1 MVSVR
6 KSPRLSQ
13 PKTSLTVE
21 SPLVSVFEY
30 PAFSRTTPAVY
41 RTSILLIIQ
50 QITSKNPA
58 SPGTSFMFHY
68 ALRGCLRCIH
78 TRRDWNSLES
88 VRTSEKT

>member
-1 MVSVR
+1 M
-6 KSPRLSQ
+6 
-13 PKTSLTVE
+13 E

-30 PAFSRTTPAVY
+30 PAFCRTIPRSVPYKYLTDNSAD
-41 RTSILLIIQ
+41 
-50 QITSKNPA
+50 NPKKPQH

-78 TRRDWNSLES
+78 TRRGWNSLES